1 MVYNL
6 GIFSPLTLTL
16 TLQLVRNRI
25 KDIFLFL
32 QNEFKDY
39 KCRRF
44 DGGSRMGKENIFQ
57 QKENKAFDMELF
69 DHDLKATPTTRHH
82 QTGPMRYCN

>member
-1 MVYNL
+1 MNSKTTSVDV
-6 GIFSPLTLTL
+6 SMED
-16 TLQLVRNRI
+16 Q
-25 KDIFLFL
+25 
-32 QNEFKDY
+32 E
-39 KCRRF
+39 
-44 DGGSRMGKENIFQ
+44 RMGKENVFQ

>member
-1 MVYNL
+1 MED
-6 GIFSPLTLTL
+6 
-16 TLQLVRNRI
+16 QERI
-25 KDIFLFL
+25 
-32 QNEFKDY
+32 
-39 KCRRF
+39 
-44 DGGSRMGKENIFQ
+44 GKENIFQ